1 MRTKTYLAAF
11 VSAVSILWGA
21 NFLAAEE
28 IYDCNAPENRNEPV
42 TIEIVLP
49 KQWKNRLG
57 EVKASLQAGNEAVKV
72 RPRIFPFLDP
82 PANIGIGKC
91 VPADQARRAIESA
104 IRYYGK
110 LDLLIRQDILPH
122 HWVKIGSTDTAEMA
136 WLPVLPEDLTRL
148 IDPALSTD
156 QFHELYRQLATPKE
170 RRLPFG
176 MGSEKIEEVPSPAV
190 EVLAHEWHSDTVWER
205 IGKTKFIWKATLRNN
220 SDTKKRVYVYY
231 DLLDAGGVPLARNV
245 ANQYIESHQT
255 LEVTA
260 DSYIESIDLPRV
272 KSSRAT
278 VKVGF

>member
-1 MRTKTYLAAF
+1 MRTTAYVTVFL
-11 VSAVSILWGA
+11 SAVSILWGA
-21 NFLAAEE
+21 DFLAAGE
-28 IYDCNAPENRNEPV
+28 IYDCNAPENRDEAV
-42 TIEIVLP
+42 TIEIVLQ
-49 KQWKNRLG
+49 KKWKDRLG
-57 EVKASLQAGNEAVKV
+57 EVKTSLQAGNESVKV

-136 WLPVLPEDLTRL
+136 WQPVLPEDLTRL
-148 IDPALSTD
+148 TDPGLSTE

-176 MGSEKIEEVPSPAV
+176 MGTEKIEAAPSPVV
-190 EVLAHEWHSDTVWER
+190 EVLAHEWRPDTVWER
-205 IGKTKFIWKATLRNN
+205 IGKTKFIWKATVRNN
-220 SDTKKRVYVYY
+220 SDDKKRVYVYY
-231 DLLDAGGVPLARNV
+231 DLLDAGGFPLARNV
-245 ANQYIESHQT
+245 ANQYLEAHQT
-255 LEVTA
+255 LEVA
-260 DSYIESIDLPRV
+260 SDSYIESIDLPRV

-278 VKVGF
+278 LKVDF